1 MPLIHMRI
9 DNRLIHGQVTVAWVS
24 YLGADHIVVVN
35 DKVANDPIQKQ
46 LLPNAARG
54 VKTSVLGVDEAIEYL
69 QSEKAQKEKVMIV
82 AKFPSDAL
90 ELIEKGAEPKEVI
103 VGNQATIPG
112 TKPKHITRSI
122 AVAEDQAPIYRAI
135 ADKGYNLRA
144 KVMPSDSGMDFIK
157 ALQKHGL

>member
-24 YLGADHIVVVN
+24 YLGADHIIVVN
-35 DKVANDPIQKQ
+35 DKVAQDPIQKQ

-54 VKTSVLGVDEAIEYL
+54 VKTSVLGIDEAIEYL
-69 QSEKAQKEKVMIV
+69 GSEKAQKEKIMVV
-82 AKFPSDAL
+82 AKYPSDAL
-90 ELIEKGAEPKEVI
+90 ELLEKGADPKEVI

-122 AVAEDQAPIYRAI
+122 AVTEDQAPIYRSI
-135 ADKGYNLRA
+135 AEKGFNLRA
-144 KVMPSDSGMDFIK
+144 KVMPSDSGMDFVK
-157 ALQKHGL
+157 ALGKHGL